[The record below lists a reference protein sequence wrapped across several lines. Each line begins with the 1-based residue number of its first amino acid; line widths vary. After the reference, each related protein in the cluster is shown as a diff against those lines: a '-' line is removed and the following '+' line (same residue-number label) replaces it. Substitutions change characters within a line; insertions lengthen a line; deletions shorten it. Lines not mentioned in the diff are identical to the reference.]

1 MQYKVLEIFD
11 EDYGCEGI
19 EEGEEPMCNI
29 VLSDNNGNRKIMK
42 LSEQYIVEKMISEGD
57 IIDFLE

>member
-29 VLSDNNGNRKIMK
+29 VLSDSNGNRKIIK
-42 LSEQYIVEKMISEGD
+42 LSSD
-57 IIDFLE
+57 ILLKKRFPRVI

>member
-1 MQYKVLEIFD
+1 MKYKVLEIFD
-11 EDYGCEGI
+11 EDYGCEGVAD
-19 EEGEEPMCNI
+19 GSEPMCNI

-42 LSEQYIVEKMISEGD
+42 LSEQYIVEKMIFEGD

>member
-29 VLSDNNGNRKIMK
+29 VLSDSNGNRKIIK
-42 LSEQYIVEKMISEGD
+42 LSERYIAEKKISEGD
-57 IIDFLE
+57 IIDFSE